1 MAIDEEIKR
10 CTSKTFNKKGEKAE
24 ECGQPLLIILSN
36 NRKDLTYICPECDGL
51 ERMPRETRERIV
63 EQ

>member
-1 MAIDEEIKR
+1 MAVTDETKK
-10 CTSKTFNKKGEKAE
+10 CTSKTFKKGEKAS

-36 NRKDLTYICPECDGL
+36 NRKDLTYICPDCDGL
-51 ERMPRETRERIV
+51 EWMPKALRERIV

>member
-1 MAIDEEIKR
+1 MAVDEEIKK
-10 CTSKTFNKKGEKAE
+10 CTSKTFKKGEKAT

-36 NRKDLTYICPECDGL
+36 NRSDLTYICPDCDSL
-51 ERMPRETRERIV
+51 EYMPRELRERII

>member
-1 MAIDEEIKR
+1 MAVDEEIKK
-10 CTSKTFNKKGEKAE
+10 CTSKTFKKGDKAD

-36 NRKDLTYICPECDGL
+36 NRKNLTYICPDCDGL
-51 ERMPRETRERIV
+51 EHMPRETRERIV